1 MTTPL
6 VRDQFVTPAAGSYR
20 IDPVRSHIA
29 FTTRHLFGLGAVR
42 GTFGLEDGEIRVAEP
57 LEDSSAR
64 AAISAASISTGNANR
79 DRTVRSSW
87 LLDTAAHPRFTFA
100 ADRLRMSATCPT
112 LVGRLVVR
120 GRAGTVELAIDQV
133 DQSGPELRVRAHTRI
148 DRYAFGVTHYR
159 GGVARHL
166 DVRLDLVATCV

>member
-42 GTFGLEDGEIRVAEP
+42 GTFGLEDGEIRVA
-57 LEDSSAR
+57 
-64 AAISAASISTGNANR
+64 SISTGNANR
-79 DRTVRSSW
+79 DRTVRSSR